1 MAAWRRLGAIRLR
14 RCGRIG
20 LRPSALNKPTA
31 ADDVVVVAV
40 EIQDG
45 NGDGCPLADNL
56 VTFDVQGPAQILGV
70 GNGNPV
76 SHEPDKAPGVSRA
89 VHGLAQFE
97 RRSGD
102 GPVNCISEGVG
113 HSSDPPVRLAD
124 LRNPVF
130 MCLNAGPLAKVKNSS
145 PLQ

>member
-76 SHEPDKAPGVSRA
+76 SHEPDKAQQRRA
-89 VHGLAQFE
+89 YHGLCMVLLSLTGEAGTVQL
-97 RRSGD
+97 RAAAKGLATAA
-102 GPVNCISEGVG
+102 I
-113 HSSDPPVRLAD
+113 RL
-124 LRNPVF
+124 
-130 MCLNAGPLAKVKNSS
+130 
-145 PLQ
+145 